1 MAENDRASAWWVLVS
16 VSIPLFAVCVNT
28 TSINTALPAIA
39 DSLDATLPSLQWV
52 VNAYI
57 LVAAAFV
64 VTGGRLGDLLGRRR
78 VFLVGVGL
86 FGAASVLIA
95 LADSVGVLIVGR
107 GLQGLGSA
115 MIVPGSLSLVGVA
128 FPPERRTAAIGVWA
142 AVVGLGFAMG
152 PLIGGALTESLGW
165 EWVWWSNVPLV
176 VLTILLA
183 LARVPESRDEG
194 ELSIDLT
201 GIVLLGGGAFA
212 LILGLTQGRVWGWG
226 DPRVLGIF
234 AAAVALFVVFVF
246 NEQRRRLPLV
256 HFRFFSTGGFTAGV
270 VGTFSATLVLLGAYY
285 FFNLFL
291 QSFVVFDLSPLEAG
305 AALLPL
311 SFGMFVVSLAAG
323 PIAQR
328 VGARGPIAIGFLSIG
343 LGFLLVSQIGQGSGV
358 VDLIPGF
365 LLIGAG
371 QGMVTGPTSAV
382 AVAAVPEEDAGEASG
397 VVNMGR
403 YLGGSIG
410 VTICGLVYL
419 NTGISKL
426 NDHLVGAGKA
436 EEDSLDSVLSGAA
449 DTAREA
455 VATLPPDTR
464 GSFTVEARH
473 AAVDA
478 FAATNR
484 VLAAVAF
491 ATAVVSLLLLR
502 GARARERGHHHL
514 ADVAA
519 HLHTA
524 HHVVAD
530 TPSSAR

>member
-1 MAENDRASAWWVLVS
+1 MGENDRAGASWVLLC

-39 DSLDATLPSLQWV
+39 DDLDATLPSLQWV

-64 VTGGRLGDLLGRRR
+64 VTGGRLGDLLGRRK
-78 VFLVGVGL
+78 VFLAGVCL

-95 LADSVGVLIVGR
+95 LSHSVGLLILGR

-115 MIVPGSLSLVGVA
+115 LIVPGSLSLVGVA
-128 FPPERRTAAIGVWA
+128 YPPERRTAAIGVWA

-165 EWVWWSNVPLV
+165 QWVWWSNAPFVAAAI
-176 VLTILLA
+176 VLTLS
-183 LARVPESRDEG
+183 RVSESRDEG
-194 ELSIDLT
+194 ELAIDVP
-201 GIVLLGGGAFA
+201 GIILLGGGALA
-212 LILGLTQGRVWGWG
+212 LVLGLTQGRVWGFG
-226 DPRVLGIF
+226 DPRVLGLF
-234 AAAVALFVVFVF
+234 AGAIALFAGFAVV
-246 NEQRRRLPLV
+246 EQRQRLPLM
-256 HFRFFSTGGFTAGV
+256 HFRFFRQGAFTAGV
-270 VGTFSATLVLLGAYY
+270 LGTFAATLVLLGAYY

-291 QSFVVFDLSPLEAG
+291 QSFVVFDLTPLEAG

-311 SFGMFVVSLAAG
+311 SFGMFAVSLAAG

-328 VGARGPIAIGFLSIG
+328 LGGRGPIVLGFLAIG

-358 VDLIPGF
+358 TDLIPGF

-426 NDHLVGAGKA
+426 NETLPSAGSA
-436 EEDSLDSVLSGAA
+436 EEDRLDTVLSGAA
-449 DTAREA
+449 DSAREA
-455 VATLPPDTR
+455 VGTLGPSTR

-478 FAATNR
+478 FAATNK

-491 ATAVVSLLLLR
+491 AAAVASLALIR
-502 GARARERGHHHL
+502 RKGREVHHL
-514 ADVAA
+514 ANAAA
-519 HLHTA
+519 HIHTA
-524 HHVVAD
+524 HHL
-530 TPSSAR
+530 TRP

>member
-1 MAENDRASAWWVLVS
+1 MAEKDSARAWWVLGCVS
-16 VSIPLFAVCVNT
+16 LPLFAVCVNT

-39 DSLDATLPSLQWV
+39 DDLGASLPSLQWV

-64 VTGGRLGDLLGRRR
+64 VSGGRLGDLLGRRR
-78 VFLVGVGL
+78 VFLAGVVL

-95 LADSVGVLIVGR
+95 LSDSVGLLIVAR
-107 GLQGLGSA
+107 GLQGLGSS

-152 PLIGGALTESLGW
+152 PLIGGALTQSLGW
-165 EWVWWSNVPLV
+165 QWVWWSNIPLV
-176 VLTILLA
+176 VAAVLLA

-194 ELSIDLT
+194 ELSIDVP

-212 LILGLTQGRVWGWG
+212 LVFGLTQARVWGWG
-226 DPRVLGIF
+226 DPRVLGLF
-234 AAAVALFVVFVF
+234 AAAVALFAGFVF
-246 NEQRRRLPLV
+246 NEQRARLPLV
-256 HFRFFSTGGFTAGV
+256 HFRFFREGGFAAGV

-285 FFNLFL
+285 VFNLFL

-305 AALLPL
+305 AALLPM

-328 VGARGPIAIGFLSIG
+328 VGGRGPIAIGFLSIG
-343 LGFLLVSQIGQGSGV
+343 LGFLLVSQIGEGSGV
-358 VDLIPGF
+358 TDLIPGF
-365 LLIGAG
+365 ILIGAG

-426 NDHLVGAGKA
+426 NDTLAGTGKP

-455 VATLPPDTR
+455 VATLHPNTR

-473 AAVDA
+473 SAVDA

-502 GARARERGHHHL
+502 GARGREREHHRLAHL
-514 ADVAA
+514 AAP
-519 HLHTA
+519 LHTA

-530 TPSSAR
+530 TSSPAR

>member
-1 MAENDRASAWWVLVS
+1 MSRANRILLC

-39 DSLDATLPSLQWV
+39 DDLGANLPSLQWV

-64 VTGGRLGDLLGRRR
+64 VTGGRLGDLLGRRK
-78 VFLVGVGL
+78 VFLAGVALFGVASVIIALSHSVGL
-86 FGAASVLIA
+86 LIF
-95 LADSVGVLIVGR
+95 GR

-115 MIVPGSLSLVGVA
+115 LIVPGSLSLVGVA

-142 AVVGLGFAMG
+142 AVVGLGFALG
-152 PLIGGALTESLGW
+152 PLIGGALTVSLGW

-176 VLTILLA
+176 ALTIFLSLA
-183 LARVPESRDEG
+183 QIPESRDEG
-194 ELSIDLT
+194 ELAIDVP
-201 GIVLLGGGAFA
+201 GIVLLGIGSFA
-212 LILGLTQGRVWGWG
+212 LVLGLTQGRTWGWG
-226 DPRVLGIF
+226 DPEVIGMF
-234 AAAVALFVVFVF
+234 VASAGMFGAFYV

-256 HFRFFSTGGFTAGV
+256 HFRFFREGAFTAGV
-270 VGTFSATLVLLGAYY
+270 LGTFTATLVLLGAYY

-305 AALLPL
+305 AALLPM
-311 SFGMFVVSLAAG
+311 SFAMFAVSLAVG

-328 VGARGPIAIGFLSIG
+328 IGPRGPVALGFLAIG
-343 LGFLLVSQIGQGSGV
+343 LGFLLVAQIGQESGV
-358 VDLIPGF
+358 EDLIPGF

-371 QGMVTGPTSAV
+371 QGLVTGPTSSAAV
-382 AVAAVPEEDAGEASG
+382 ASVPEEDAGEASG

-410 VTICGLVYL
+410 VTICGLIYL

-426 NDHLVGAGKA
+426 NERLENVSPA
-436 EEDSLDSVLSGAA
+436 EEDRLDSVLSGAA
-449 DTAREA
+449 DSAREA
-455 VATLPPDTR
+455 VAPL
-464 GSFTVEARH
+464 GSRRAQFVVEARD

-478 FAATNR
+478 FAAANR
-484 VLAAVAF
+484 VLAVIAL

-502 GARARERGHHHL
+502 RQERERHHFAH
-514 ADVAA
+514 AAA

-524 HHVVAD
+524 HHVG
-530 TPSSAR
+530 P

>member
-1 MAENDRASAWWVLVS
+1 MAENDRSRAWWVLAC

-39 DSLDATLPSLQWV
+39 DDLDATLPSLQWV

-64 VTGGRLGDLLGRRR
+64 VTGGRLGDLLGRRK
-78 VFLVGVGL
+78 VFLIGVGL

-95 LADSVGVLIVGR
+95 LAESVGLLIVGR

-128 FPPERRTAAIGVWA
+128 FPPERRTVAIGVWA

-165 EWVWWSNVPLV
+165 QWVWWSNVPLV
-176 VLTILLA
+176 ALTIFLT

-194 ELSIDLT
+194 ELSIDLP
-201 GIVLLGGGAFA
+201 GIVLLGSGAFA

-226 DPRVLGIF
+226 DPRVLGMF
-234 AAAVALFVVFVF
+234 AAAVGLFAAFVF

-256 HFRFFSTGGFTAGV
+256 HFRFFRNGGFTAGV
-270 VGTFSATLVLLGAYY
+270 VGTFSATLVLLGAFY

-328 VGARGPIAIGFLSIG
+328 VGGRGPIVLGFLAIG
-343 LGFLLVSQIGQGSGV
+343 LGFLLVSQIGEGSGV
-358 VDLIPGF
+358 TALIPGF

-371 QGMVTGPTSAV
+371 QGLVTGPTSAV

-426 NDHLVGAGKA
+426 NEGLSGTGKA
-436 EEDSLDSVLSGAA
+436 EEDRLDSVLSGAA

-455 VATLPPDTR
+455 AATLGPRTR

-491 ATAVVSLLLLR
+491 ATAIVSLLLVR
-502 GARARERGHHHL
+502 GAQAREREHHHF
-514 ADVAA
+514 AHVAA
-519 HLHTA
+519 PLHTA
-524 HHVVAD
+524 HHVAAD
-530 TPSSAR
+530 APPSAR

>member
-1 MAENDRASAWWVLVS
+1 MGPAC

-39 DSLDATLPSLQWV
+39 DDLDATLPSLQWV

-64 VTGGRLGDLLGRRR
+64 VTGGRLGDLLGRRK
-78 VFLVGVGL
+78 VFLIGVAL

-95 LADSVGVLIVGR
+95 LADSVGLLIVGR

-142 AVVGLGFAMG
+142 AVVGLGFALG

-165 EWVWWSNVPLV
+165 QWVWWSNVPLV
-176 VLTILLA
+176 ALAIPLA

-194 ELSIDLT
+194 ELSVDIP
-201 GIVLLGGGAFA
+201 GVVLLGSGSLA
-212 LILGLTQGRVWGWG
+212 LILGLTQGRVWGWS
-226 DPRVLGIF
+226 DPRVLGLF
-234 AAAVALFVVFVF
+234 AASVALFAVFALV
-246 NEQRRRLPLV
+246 EQRRRLPLV
-256 HFRFFSTGGFTAGV
+256 HFRFFREGAFTAGV
-270 VGTFSATLVLLGAYY
+270 VGTFAATLVLLGAFY

-328 VGARGPIAIGFLSIG
+328 VGGRGPIAIGFLSIG
-343 LGFLLVSQIGQGSGV
+343 LGFLLVSQIGEGSGV
-358 VDLIPGF
+358 TDLIPGF

-371 QGMVTGPTSAV
+371 QGLVTGPTSAV

-410 VTICGLVYL
+410 VTICGLIYL

-426 NDHLVGAGKA
+426 NEHLPGAGSA
-436 EEDSLDSVLSGAA
+436 EEDRLDSVMSGAA
-449 DTAREA
+449 DSAREA
-455 VATLPPDTR
+455 VATLGPGTR
-464 GSFTVEARH
+464 GHFTVEARH

-491 ATAVVSLLLLR
+491 ATAVASLLLLR
-502 GARARERGHHHL
+502 GARARERHHL
-514 ADVAA
+514 AHLAA
-519 HLHTA
+519 GLHTA

-530 TPSSAR
+530 PPPSAR